1 MASYQV
7 SYVVRGGGHP
17 GAIRIE
23 RRRPR
28 LGQRVRLGGVPFVVA
43 EIQDLLPPREGVGFV
58 HVTLERVE
66 AGAPAASAGAG
77 P

>member
-17 GAIRIE
+17 GAIRVE

-28 LGQRVRLGGVPFVVA
+28 LGQRVRLGGALFVVA

-58 HVTLERVE
+58 HVTLEPVGV
-66 AGAPAASAGAG
+66 GASAASAGAG